1 MPISRKP
8 ATTRRAPRKATPI
21 RVRKTTK
28 RIAVDE
34 PIAAPVVEPVVE
46 AVNEASAPPV
56 HEQIVNADYKRE
68 LIRAHAAMR
77 QPHDPIQMLSVWAG
91 VIATFVVI
99 AGSWWWAM
107 KPGIVGSLQS
117 PWTAGFESTI
127 KESQALTD
135 KTKDYSTNQ
144 AKSLTNDLQNVSAK
158 LGALDKQQQ
167 TSQDSLQRMAVL
179 IQNAT
184 SSVGIAMPTSTPAGV
199 VTTSVRPLFRAVS
212 ATSTK
217 STPTSTNP
225 F

>member
-28 RIAVDE
+28 RIAADE
-34 PIAAPVVEPVVE
+34 PIAAPVIEPVVE
-46 AVNEASAPPV
+46 SMSEASAPPV

-91 VIATFVVI
+91 VLATFVVI
-99 AGSWWWAM
+99 AGAWWWSM
-107 KPGIVGSLQS
+107 SPGIAGSLKA
-117 PWTAGFESTI
+117 PWTTGFETTI
-127 KESQALTD
+127 QQSQLLTT
-135 KTKDYSTNQ
+135 KTKDYTANQ
-144 AKSLTNDLQNVSAK
+144 AKSLTNDLSTVSAR

-167 TSQDSLQRMAVL
+167 TSQDSLQRMATL
-179 IQNAT
+179 IN
-184 SSVGIAMPTSTPAGV
+184 SSVTSASAGV
-199 VTTSVRPLFRAVS
+199 VTTSVRPLFRTAP
-212 ATSTK
+212 ATST
-217 STPTSTNP
+217 SENPTSTNP